1 MPENTPPESAP
12 EARATARTNLFVAAT
27 LHTNGEAYPVTI
39 RDLSA
44 VGAQIESSLRPENGA
59 EVTLSRGPLSV
70 RGHVT
75 WGRSRRCGLQFASP
89 IAVQDWMASPV
100 HRQQQRVDQ
109 VVAVV
114 KSGARQPEVPAELRV
129 ATPAIAAQDL
139 KRVSRLLEILSGA
152 LASDPAV
159 VVTHGLQLQNL
170 DIALQT
176 LTALAGTMRVD
187 DPEYAANI
195 ARLAELRV
203 SCAEA
208 LQANS

>member
-1 MPENTPPESAP
+1 MPENTPPEPAP
-12 EARATARTNLFVAAT
+12 EARAGARTNLFVAAT
-27 LHTNGEAYPVTI
+27 LRTNSEVYPVTI

-44 VGAQIESSLRPENGA
+44 AGAQIESALRPEIGA
-59 EVTLSRGPLSV
+59 EVTLSRGHLSV

-75 WGRSRRCGLQFASP
+75 WARNRRCGLQFASP
-89 IAVQDWMASPV
+89 ISVQDWMASPV

-114 KSGARQPEVPAELRV
+114 KSGARPPEVPAELRV
-129 ATPAIAAQDL
+129 ATPSHAVQDL
-139 KRVSRLLEILSGA
+139 KRVSRLLEILSDA

-176 LTALAGTMRVD
+176 LTALAGTFRAD
-187 DPEYAANI
+187 NPEYAASL
-195 ARLAELRV
+195 ARLAELRI